1 MTERMNLNMEDLEM
15 VNGGNVNESYSLAL
29 SLCLKGHGNYLCSNG
44 SYIVADTD
52 KIADFFESR
61 GWTFIPSW
69 NKANL
74 YIDNNGLRVAEDD
87 VFTLV
92 GKKKL

>member
-1 MTERMNLNMEDLEM
+1 MNLNMEDLEM

-52 KIADFFESR
+52 KI
-61 GWTFIPSW
+61 
-69 NKANL
+69 
-74 YIDNNGLRVAEDD
+74 
-87 VFTLV
+87 
-92 GKKKL
+92 

>member
-61 GWTFIPSW
+61 GWTFIPSADG
-69 NKANL
+69 ANL
-74 YIDNNGLRVAEDD
+74 FVDNNGHRYDQNKVIDRLIENN
-87 VFTLV
+87 L
-92 GKKKL
+92 